1 MNINHPTPE
10 QLGAL
15 RTLWKEAF
23 GDFDPF
29 LDAFFATAFDEK
41 RCLAVGQADAA
52 CYWLDCVCAGE
63 KLAYLYAVATAK
75 ESQGRGLCRAL
86 MEKAK
91 QVIAGQGY
99 SGILLVPGSE
109 ALRHM
114 YAKMDFADATSIAE
128 FTLPA
133 SQPQT
138 PEKLTAQQ
146 YAAARQALLPEGA
159 AVEGPEIMA
168 FLATQAEFYRLG
180 STLCAAIR
188 EGERLFL
195 PELLGEPSHAA
206 AIAAS
211 LGCKAVTARTP
222 GSDKKWA
229 MYCPLVPDAPKPT
242 HFSFALD

>member
-10 QLGAL
+10 QIPSL
-15 RTLWKEAF
+15 RGLWKEAF

-41 RCLAVGQADAA
+41 RCLAVNHADAA
-52 CYWLDCVCAGE
+52 CYWLDCACSGK

-75 ESQGRGLCRAL
+75 HRQGQGLCRGL
-86 MEKAK
+86 MEKAR
-91 QVIAGQGY
+91 QVIAQQGY
-99 SGILLVPGSE
+99 AGVLLVPGSE
-109 ALRHM
+109 NLRQM
-114 YAKMDFADATSIAE
+114 YAKMGFSDATSIHE

-138 PEKLTAQQ
+138 PEKLTARQ
-146 YAAARQALLPEGA
+146 YCAQRQALLPAGA

-168 FLATQAEFYRLG
+168 FLASQAEFYRLG

-188 EGERLFL
+188 EGNRLFL
-195 PELLGEPSHAA
+195 PELLGEPEHAA

-211 LGCKAVTARTP
+211 LGCETVTARAP
-222 GSDKKWA
+222 GSEKKWA
-229 MYCPLVPDAPKPT
+229 MYCPLTEDAPTPT
-242 HFSFALD
+242 HFSLTLD

>member
-1 MNINHPTPE
+1 MNINHPTLSQIP
-10 QLGAL
+10 AL
-15 RTLWKEAF
+15 RRLWKEAF

-29 LDAFFATAFDEK
+29 LDSFFATAFDPQ
-41 RCLAVGQADAA
+41 RCLAVNQADAA
-52 CYWLDCVCAGE
+52 CYWLDCACAGK

-75 ESQGRGLCRAL
+75 ESRGRGLCRAL
-86 MEKAK
+86 IENAK

-114 YAKMDFADATSIAE
+114 YAKMGFVNATTIHE

-133 SQPQT
+133 SYPQI

-180 STLCAAIR
+180 NTLCTAIR
-188 EGERLFL
+188 SGNRLFL
-195 PELLGEPSHAA
+195 PELLGKPAHAA

-211 LGCKAVTARTP
+211 MDCASVTLRTP
-222 GSDKKWA
+222 GEGKPWA
-229 MYCPLVPDAPKPT
+229 MYCPLTEDAPTPT